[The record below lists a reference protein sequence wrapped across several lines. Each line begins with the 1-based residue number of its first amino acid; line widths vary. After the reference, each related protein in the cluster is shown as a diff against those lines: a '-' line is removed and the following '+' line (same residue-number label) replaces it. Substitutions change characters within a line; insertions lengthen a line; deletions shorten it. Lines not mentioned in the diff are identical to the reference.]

1 MDTNRLHD
9 SFGMIRTKSQLS
21 IGTIALMI
29 LLPIVVAAT
38 WFGRGLYDRLFIL
51 EGQVV
56 AVNAT
61 ANDRTGRFVF
71 PSGEEIKADL
81 KAGVS
86 SQFVVGKTGEGSVDV
101 TVDGIPGG
109 EVGYVTSRNGMIIFT
124 IDEDSVFFSQVS
136 L

>member
-1 MDTNRLHD
+1 
-9 SFGMIRTKSQLS
+9 MIRTKSQLS

-124 IDEDSVFFSQVS
+124 IDED
-136 L
+136 